1 MVTVGF
7 PEVTSSLGLRWNSLR
22 CYVSSHSFFDQVHRL
37 FEAKVRRRLRTDRA
51 LSDLRLY
58 SLAYVM
64 LFLAI
69 CIVIK
74 LVVLVSLDWLCIND
88 VIYDLR
94 RLMYLNLDLCCIS
107 VLYD

>member
-1 MVTVGF
+1 M
-7 PEVTSSLGLRWNSLR
+7 
-22 CYVSSHSFFDQVHRL
+22 SHPTPFFVQVHRL